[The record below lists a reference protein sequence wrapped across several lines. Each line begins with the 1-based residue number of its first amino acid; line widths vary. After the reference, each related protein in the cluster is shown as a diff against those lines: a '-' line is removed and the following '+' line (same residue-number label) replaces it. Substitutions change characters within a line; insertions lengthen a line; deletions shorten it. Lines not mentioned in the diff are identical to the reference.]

1 MYYIVFLLVQVYEN
15 VFKCGSW
22 CFPLRACLVTPKTR
36 TWTVRALVSYL
47 PNKGC
52 FREANETNNRV
63 VRALL
68 SPSVWVIRV
77 GCSVDDLHILITCWQ
92 YINGKIGVFFQTKGC
107 NFYLFVAAKVLNQY
121 CKDLFIFTNLMLAS
135 SSVSTLLI
143 LYFHIRAGISLVSNG
158 SHKYLVIY

>member
-36 TWTVRALVSYL
+36 AWTVRALVSYL

-68 SPSVWVIRV
+68 SPLVWVIRV

-92 YINGKIGVFFQTKGC
+92 YINGKMGVFFLNERLQFLPFCCCKSIKSIARI
-107 NFYLFVAAKVLNQY
+107 YLFLQIW
-121 CKDLFIFTNLMLAS
+121 C
-135 SSVSTLLI
+135 
-143 LYFHIRAGISLVSNG
+143 
-158 SHKYLVIY
+158 

>member
-36 TWTVRALVSYL
+36 AWTVRALVSYL

-68 SPSVWVIRV
+68 SPLVWVIRV

-92 YINGKIGVFFQTKGC
+92 YINGKMGFFFLNERLQFLPFCCCKSIKSIARI
-107 NFYLFVAAKVLNQY
+107 YLFLQIW
-121 CKDLFIFTNLMLAS
+121 C
-135 SSVSTLLI
+135 
-143 LYFHIRAGISLVSNG
+143 
-158 SHKYLVIY
+158 